1 MPCPTD
7 CRGGQCTG
15 VIHTEPTATPAAVEA
30 IFCVS
35 LHIIVKKKNIP
46 GQTSL
51 GLAML
56 LWWVLHVAGEDVD
69 IASVARALRQAQEQA
84 HTLTTM
90 VSTWCAYHAI
100 LTAPQGAMQGEQ
112 VQMNAMNEAWRA
124 R

>member
-15 VIHTEPTATPAAVEA
+15 AIHTAPTATPAAVEA

-35 LHIIVKKKNIP
+35 LHIIGKNIP

-56 LWWVLHVAGEDVD
+56 LWWVLHVAAEDVD
-69 IASVARALRQAQEQA
+69 IASVARAQTRAQEQA
-84 HTLTTM
+84 HTLTTTA
-90 VSTWCAYHAI
+90 STWCAYHAT
-100 LTAPQGAMQGEQ
+100 LMAPQGAMQGGQ
-112 VQMNAMNEAWRA
+112 VQMNAMNEAW
-124 R
+124 

>member
-15 VIHTEPTATPAAVEA
+15 AIHTEPTATPAAVEA

-35 LHIIVKKKNIP
+35 LHIIGKNVP

-56 LWWVLHVAGEDVD
+56 LWWVLHVAAEDVD
-69 IASVARALRQAQEQA
+69 IASVARAQRQA
-84 HTLTTM
+84 HTLTTTAL
-90 VSTWCAYHAI
+90 TWCAYHAI
-100 LTAPQGAMQGEQ
+100 LMAPQGAMQGGQ
-112 VQMNAMNEAWRA
+112 VQMLSLIHI
-124 R
+124 

>member
-15 VIHTEPTATPAAVEA
+15 AIHTEPTATPAAVEA

-35 LHIIVKKKNIP
+35 LHIIGKNIP

-56 LWWVLHVAGEDVD
+56 LWWVLHVAAEDVD
-69 IASVARALRQAQEQA
+69 IASVARAQTQAQEQA
-84 HTLTTM
+84 HTLTTTA
-90 VSTWCAYHAI
+90 STWCAYHAI
-100 LTAPQGAMQGEQ
+100 LMAPQGAMQGGQ
-112 VQMNAMNEAWRA
+112 VQMHAMNEAW
-124 R
+124 

>member
-15 VIHTEPTATPAAVEA
+15 AIHTEPTATPAAVEA

-35 LHIIVKKKNIP
+35 LHIIGKNVP

-56 LWWVLHVAGEDVD
+56 LWWVLHVAAEDVD
-69 IASVARALRQAQEQA
+69 IASVARAQRQA
-84 HTLTTM
+84 HTLTTTA
-90 VSTWCAYHAI
+90 STWCAYHAI
-100 LTAPQGAMQGEQ
+100 LMALQGAMQGGQ
-112 VQMNAMNEAWRA
+112 VQMNAMNEAW
-124 R
+124 